1 MAMDSDRLFSDPFA
15 YDLAKDI
22 LTKGEAFDEEAI
34 NLSIN
39 NILSTIFTERLFKP
53 SFGSSLQLMLFETI
67 AETQQL
73 QHILNSIIAS
83 LKQWETRIFILE
95 DQCIADFDPEN
106 HLLSLQI
113 PYIINKSG
121 ILNSYESNI
130 RVGS

>member
-22 LTKGEAFDEEAI
+22 LSKGEAFNEEAI

-53 SFGSSLQLMLFETI
+53 SFGSSLQLLLFESI
-67 AETQQL
+67 ATTQQL

-83 LKQWETRIFILE
+83 LKQWETRIYVLE
-95 DQCIADFDPEN
+95 EECIADFDPDT
-106 HLLSLQI
+106 HMLSLSI

-121 ILNSYESNI
+121 ILNSYDTNI